1 MLVPTIEIRENSLIR
16 YSFKRMLERE
26 FDVSIPEDDIHLLEL
41 AKSCIEI
48 YETEQEFYE
57 KTGWKRD
64 NPESYEFPYLIEQ
77 RICRKISGKIWYF
90 SAIRYEDGLKEMM
103 QSKCDKNAMEL
114 HLQRY

>member
-1 MLVPTIEIRENSLIR
+1 MLVPTIEIRDNSLIR

-26 FDVSIPEDDIHLLEL
+26 FDISIPEDDICRLEL

-64 NPESYEFPYLIEQ
+64 NPENAGFPYLNEQ
-77 RICRKISGKIWYF
+77 RICRKINGRLWYF
-90 SAIRYEDGLKEMM
+90 SNIRYEDGLKEIVR
-103 QSKCDKNAMEL
+103 QKCD
-114 HLQRY
+114 

>member
-26 FDVSIPEDDIHLLEL
+26 FDLSIPEDDVSRLEL

-64 NPESYEFPYLIEQ
+64 NPEAAGFPYLKEQ
-77 RICRKISGKIWYF
+77 RICRKIEGKIWYF
-90 SAIRYEDGLKEMM
+90 SELRYEEGVKEMM
-103 QSKCDKNAMEL
+103 QPKCDQNTIEL